1 MDNKNYVIGV
11 DYGTDSCRAI
21 LVDAAD
27 GRCLAE
33 SSCEY
38 PRWAAGKY
46 CDPAKDMYRQH
57 PDDYI
62 ESFKSVISGVASKVG
77 KDVMENVKG
86 LSFDTTASTP
96 VLVDAEGTPLSL
108 LPEFREE
115 PDAMFV
121 LWKDHTARKEADEI
135 NALSKRG
142 DVDFT

>member
-1 MDNKNYVIGV
+1 MDNKKYVIGV

-57 PDDYI
+57 PD
-62 ESFKSVISGVASKVG
+62 
-77 KDVMENVKG
+77 
-86 LSFDTTASTP
+86 
-96 VLVDAEGTPLSL
+96 VLHS
-108 LPEFREE
+108 
-115 PDAMFV
+115 
-121 LWKDHTARKEADEI
+121 
-135 NALSKRG
+135 
-142 DVDFT
+142 

>member
-1 MDNKNYVIGV
+1 MDNKKYVIGV

-115 PDAMFV
+115 
-121 LWKDHTARKEADEI
+121 R
-135 NALSKRG
+135 R
-142 DVDFT
+142 DVCSVERSHGQKGGR